1 MPNHDHVWEPGM
13 TDQNIGGAS
22 AGGTGPKGPNT
33 GMMSFTG
40 GSESHSHDFTGST
53 SQSSTLPL
61 YYALSY
67 IMRII

>member
-1 MPNHDHVWEPGM
+1 M
-13 TDQNIGGAS
+13 TQVNTGGAS

-33 GMMSFTG
+33 GRMSFTG